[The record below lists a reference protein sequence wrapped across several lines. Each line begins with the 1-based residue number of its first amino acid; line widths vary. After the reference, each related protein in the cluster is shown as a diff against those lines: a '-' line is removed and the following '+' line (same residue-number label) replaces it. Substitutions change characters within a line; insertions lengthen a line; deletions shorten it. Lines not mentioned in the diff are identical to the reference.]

1 MVWQHLFGTKAAFA
15 GGSLV
20 AIAGR
25 RALWPAF
32 FIGSAFSGAAWFG
45 SFELV
50 WSASKFAMPIPD
62 QPDSSAQA
70 TGLMTLPL
78 TTGGTVWLG
87 WRGTP
92 SLAPLHP
99 WPRLAAKNE
108 VSVTLFHVISPIVF
122 FHYCNG
128 SFHDYL
134 KSFNLTIIY
143 SIFA

>member
-1 MVWQHLFGTKAAFA
+1 MMVWQHLFGTKAAFA

-62 QPDSSAQA
+62 EPDSSAQA

-92 SLAPLHP
+92 SLAPLP
-99 WPRLAAKNE
+99 ASVIDMSGLLRYAASSGPVLK
-108 VSVTLFHVISPIVF
+108 HMGIV
-122 FHYCNG
+122 G
-128 SFHDYL
+128 AS
-134 KSFNLTIIY
+134 SATIAALTCRVVQY
-143 SIFA
+143 RGGA